1 MELRILGSLSFL
13 SVMTLILVVSGT
25 QIYAGEGV
33 KWKNFKEKDGLFT
46 MKYPSNWFPS
56 KSTDDEY
63 SSLLN
68 MYFTYSGGGRSD
80 VAAVTIIADES
91 VFTNVL
97 DSIDTLSESLG
108 SKFKLIQP
116 MECTKYVIK
125 GLEACSIISSY
136 KAKDLPGDPTIMEM
150 DVAII
155 DEYGVEYTFIYGA
168 TKNIFDDFLPV
179 AEEMI
184 RSFDSDNIL
193 FPEDESEVATD
204 EAPELPPLSETPT
217 IKKL

>member
-1 MELRILGSLSFL
+1 MEFRVVGSLSFL
-13 SVMTLILVVSGT
+13 LIMILLLVVGGT

-33 KWKNFKEKDGLFT
+33 KWKTFKEKDGLFT

-63 SSLLN
+63 SYLLD

-80 VAAVTIIADES
+80 VAGVSILAYES
-91 VFTNVL
+91 VYTNIS
-97 DSIDTLSESLG
+97 DSMDTFSESLG
-108 SKFKLIQP
+108 SKFKEIQP

-125 GLEACSIISSY
+125 GLEACSIITSY

-155 DEYGVEYTFIYGA
+155 DEHGVQYMFIYGT
-168 TKNIFDDFLPV
+168 TKNLFDDFLPV

-184 RSFDSDNIL
+184 KSFESGNIL
-193 FPEDESEVATD
+193 FPEDESDIAD
-204 EAPELPPLSETPT
+204 DFPELPPLSETPT